1 MAYLKGILV
10 GIAVSFLATV
20 TFLFVSGFVALL
32 IVKSPSGSPNQAI
45 SWDLRSA
52 LGNSLFLWSFALTV
66 SLFFGIGFWVG
77 FRKLNR

>member
-10 GIAVSFLATV
+10 GIAACLLATV

-52 LGNSLFLWSFALTV
+52 
-66 SLFFGIGFWVG
+66 
-77 FRKLNR
+77 